1 MDRTVGAGTGYVGQ
15 YWPAVA
21 KMYDSPATT
30 PDDLLLFFH
39 HVPYTY
45 VLHSGKTV
53 IQTIYD
59 LHYEGAQA
67 VNGYVEAWK
76 KLRGLVDDQRFAQV
90 LAQLEYQDGQAEVWR
105 DAVTQ
110 WFFKESGIPDRKGRV
125 GHWPGRVEAESM
137 KLVGYEV
144 KEVVPWEAASGGKA
158 VECPAAECVASF
170 RFEGAPG
177 WYDVRV
183 RYFDQN
189 DGVSHFKV
197 KVGQKV
203 IGVWVADD
211 HLPTKKVDGTSSS
224 LRVLKGIEL
233 KTGDEISVEG
243 VPDGGERAGLDY
255 VEIWEAPTI

>member
-1 MDRTVGAGTGYVGQ
+1 
-15 YWPAVA
+15 VA
-21 KMYDSPATT
+21 
-30 PDDLLLFFH
+30 
-39 HVPYTY
+39 
-45 VLHSGKTV
+45 
-53 IQTIYD
+53 
-59 LHYEGAQA
+59 
-67 VNGYVEAWK
+67 AWK
-76 KLRGLVDDQRFAQV
+76 KLRGLVDDQRFAKV
-90 LAQLEYQDGQAEVWR
+90 LKQLEYQEGQAEIWR

-110 WFFKESGIPDRKGRV
+110 WFLKESGIPDRKGRV

-170 RFEGAPG
+170 RFEGGPG
-177 WYDVRV
+177 VYDVRV

-189 DGVSHFKV
+189 DGVSHFTV
-197 KVGQKV
+197 RVGQKV
-203 IGVWVADD
+203 IGEWAADD